1 MPATD
6 TTPWA
11 EATQLQL
18 YQSVG
23 PARRALIAVELSEAA
38 RQTTL
43 AGIRRRH
50 PEFSE
55 REVGHS
61 FLAVVYGNGSPS

>member
-1 MPATD
+1 MSVTD
-6 TTPWA
+6 TTRWA

-23 PARRALIAVELSEAA
+23 PARRVLIAVELSEAA
-38 RQTTL
+38 RETTL

-50 PEFSE
+50 PELSE
-55 REVGHS
+55 LEVGRS
-61 FLAVVYGNGSPS
+61 FLALVYSNGSSR

>member
-11 EATQLQL
+11 EATQMRL
-18 YQSVG
+18 YQEVG

-38 RQTTL
+38 RETTL

-55 REVGHS
+55 PEVGRS
-61 FLAVVYGNGSPS
+61 FLALLYGNGNVR

>member
-1 MPATD
+1 MSATD
-6 TTPWA
+6 TSRWA
-11 EATQLQL
+11 EAAQLRL

-38 RQTTL
+38 RETTL

-50 PEFSE
+50 PDYSE
-55 REVGHS
+55 REVGRS
-61 FLAVVYGNGSPS
+61 FLALLYGSGS